1 MYKLT
6 DTYRSKLPG
15 SKTLI
20 MENQAKDN
28 IELLL
33 DKGSDYLS
41 TRIDLYKLKV
51 VDTSSDV
58 LSAVISK
65 GIVFTVFAVFF
76 LIANIGI
83 ALLLGE
89 LLGKLY
95 YGFFI
100 VAGFYLI
107 MLKFPFLQLPK
118 WQKSSELMFGSKFE
132 PMLI

>member
-33 DKGSDYLS
+33 DKGSDCLS
-41 TRIDLYKLKV
+41 TRIDLYELKV
-51 VDTSSDV
+51 ADTSSDV

-65 GIVFTVFAVFF
+65 AIVFSVFAVFF

-107 MLKFPFLQLPK
+107 AGIIIKTMQKKWLK
-118 WQKSSELMFGSKFE
+118 E
-132 PMLI
+132 PLADKLIEKLLK

>member
-1 MYKLT
+1 
-6 DTYRSKLPG
+6 
-15 SKTLI
+15 

-107 MLKFPFLQLPK
+107 AGIIIKTKKKKWLK
-118 WQKSSELMFGSKFE
+118 E
-132 PMLI
+132 PLADKLIPLN